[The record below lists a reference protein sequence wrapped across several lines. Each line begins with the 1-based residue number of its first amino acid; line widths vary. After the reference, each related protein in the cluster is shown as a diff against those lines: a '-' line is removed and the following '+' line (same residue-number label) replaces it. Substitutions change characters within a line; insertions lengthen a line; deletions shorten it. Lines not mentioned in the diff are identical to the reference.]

1 VSLHLNDLARWL
13 QQGGA
18 ERYGDEPATLLSHL
32 LQSAWRAADAGLPD
46 SLVVACGLHDIGHA
60 WLVCHQGAVLERND
74 LHEELGADLLAP
86 LLPPSVL
93 GPVRLHVAAKRYLCA
108 IEPHYHDDLSAGSR
122 HSLAMQGGPMDV
134 VESRDF
140 EALPWAADAVQLRR
154 IDDLAKGV
162 DAPEMALAELM
173 RRIDSVA
180 TLR

>member
-1 VSLHLNDLARWL
+1 MSLDLNELARWL

-74 LHEELGADLLAP
+74 RHEDLGADLLAP

-108 IEPHYHDDLSAGSR
+108 TEPRYHDDLSAGSR
-122 HSLAMQGGPMDV
+122 HSLVMQGGPMDV
-134 VESRDF
+134 AESRDF
-140 EALPWAADAVQLRR
+140 AALPWAADAVQLRR
-154 IDDLAKGV
+154 IDDLAKCV

-173 RRIDSVA
+173 RRVESIA
-180 TLR
+180 MLR